1 MKYLLL
7 FLLTSTIYS
16 QDLGR
21 LTGSFESNSSY
32 NFVDSTIQTVE
43 TVERVKTDKFLSNSY
58 LQLIYNYGDI
68 EFGMRYEAYQ
78 TPLLGYDERFKGEG
92 IPYLFGRYRSEFIDI
107 TAGSFYE
114 QFGSG
119 LILRAYEERALGIDN
134 NLNGVRVKLNPTEGI
149 SLTGLFGKARNFW
162 EKSDGNVR
170 GLDLNV
176 DLNSLNEEFFGYD
189 NVISIGGSVVSRY
202 QEDNSLQ
209 LKLPA
214 NVFAYSARASLIGSS
229 YSFDVEYAKKYN
241 DPTGLNAFSYT
252 EGQGLLVNAAYYSGG
267 FSLLLNAH
275 KLDNMDFRVDRN
287 AVSNQLTLNF
297 VPPQVKM
304 QTYGLATIYPF
315 ATQLMGEGGVQAEV
329 SYNFEEGSFLGGEH
343 GMIVNLNGSIVKSTD
358 STRIDKHT
366 YDYNFFSVG
375 ERLYFHDVNLDITK
389 KFTDKFK
396 LGFTA
401 FNAIYDRDQIEGGFK
416 SGKVYSTGI
425 ILDATYRIND
435 KNSIRTEFQHLWV
448 AQDSVPL
455 ITDVYNGSWAQLLVE
470 YTIAPKFFITVLD
483 QWNYGNEFEEK
494 QSHYPTFNFAYIFG
508 ATRLSLG
515 YGRQRAGLLCV
526 GGICRPVPASNGMNL
541 SVTSSF

>member
-1 MKYLLL
+1 
-7 FLLTSTIYS
+7 
-16 QDLGR
+16 
-21 LTGSFESNSSY
+21 
-32 NFVDSTIQTVE
+32 
-43 TVERVKTDKFLSNSY
+43 
-58 LQLIYNYGDI
+58 
-68 EFGMRYEAYQ
+68 
-78 TPLLGYDERFKGEG
+78 
-92 IPYLFGRYRSEFIDI
+92 
-107 TAGSFYE
+107 
-114 QFGSG
+114 
-119 LILRAYEERALGIDN
+119 
-134 NLNGVRVKLNPTEGI
+134 
-149 SLTGLFGKARNFW
+149 
-162 EKSDGNVR
+162 
-170 GLDLNV
+170 
-176 DLNSLNEEFFGYD
+176 
-189 NVISIGGSVVSRY
+189 
-202 QEDNSLQ
+202 
-209 LKLPA
+209 
-214 NVFAYSARASLIGSS
+214 
-229 YSFDVEYAKKYN
+229 
-241 DPTGLNAFSYT
+241 
-252 EGQGLLVNAAYYSGG
+252 
-267 FSLLLNAH
+267 
-275 KLDNMDFRVDRN
+275 
-287 AVSNQLTLNF
+287 
-297 VPPQVKM
+297 
-304 QTYGLATIYPF
+304 
-315 ATQLMGEGGVQAEV
+315 MGEGGLQAEV

-366 YDYNFFSVG
+366 YDYNFFSIG